1 MHVLRRVA
9 LGFAAHI
16 VQLFGAHQ
24 RLIATALHRDR
35 AKGREIDA
43 RFCHGE
49 MERDVPSITTAT
61 RSLARSLKQFRSNR
75 LQKPRWLS
83 AAETGDLEFI
93 QKRLREGQDIEVVG
107 DWGRTALWTAVRFGQ
122 TGVVAQLLAAGAKPD
137 VGDSGLDCM
146 TPLHVAVWQGNLE
159 ATRQLLEARANP
171 NLRNWSGRTALDL
184 VSRCVVQNERLRQQ
198 LRHEL
203 RIHGGQPGARPP
215 APTARGSP
223 TESPGSSP
231 MSSPR
236 SSEFDDDGDGRT
248 SPPPSMA

>member
-1 MHVLRRVA
+1 MVHVLRRVA

-75 LQKPRWLS
+75 LQKPRWLQ
-83 AAETGDLEFI
+83 AAETGDVDFI

-107 DWGRTALWTAVRFGQ
+107 DWGRTALWR
-122 TGVVAQLLAAGAKPD
+122 
-137 VGDSGLDCM
+137 
-146 TPLHVAVWQGNLE
+146 E
-159 ATRQLLEARANP
+159 
-171 NLRNWSGRTALDL
+171 
-184 VSRCVVQNERLRQQ
+184 
-198 LRHEL
+198 
-203 RIHGGQPGARPP
+203 
-215 APTARGSP
+215 
-223 TESPGSSP
+223 
-231 MSSPR
+231 
-236 SSEFDDDGDGRT
+236 
-248 SPPPSMA
+248 

>member
-1 MHVLRRVA
+1 
-9 LGFAAHI
+9 
-16 VQLFGAHQ
+16 
-24 RLIATALHRDR
+24 
-35 AKGREIDA
+35 
-43 RFCHGE
+43 

-83 AAETGDLEFI
+83 AAETGDLDFI
-93 QKRLREGQDIEVVG
+93 QKRLGEGQDIEVAG

-184 VSRCVVQNERLRQQ
+184 VNRCVVQNERLRQQ

-236 SSEFDDDGDGRT
+236 SSEFDDDGDGRM
-248 SPPPSMA
+248 SPPPIMD